1 MPPMN
6 GYLLFADH
14 AERTV
19 IIGKNPITAK
29 TASNPTSKSATTH
42 PPGAPGLNETNAAAV
57 ATNRTGAAQ
66 KIGLSAFA
74 GMIISFE
81 INFKPS
87 PASCSIPSIF
97 QQ

>member
-6 GYLLFADH
+6 GYLLLADQ

-19 IIGKNPITAK
+19 IIGKNPITAN
-29 TASNPTSKSATTH
+29 TASSPTSKSATTH
-42 PPGAPGLNETNAAAV
+42 PPGATGINETNAAAV
-57 ATNRTGAAQ
+57 ATNKTGATQ

-74 GMIISFE
+74 GIIISFE

-87 PASCSIPSIF
+87 PASCKIPSIF
-97 QQ
+97 PQ